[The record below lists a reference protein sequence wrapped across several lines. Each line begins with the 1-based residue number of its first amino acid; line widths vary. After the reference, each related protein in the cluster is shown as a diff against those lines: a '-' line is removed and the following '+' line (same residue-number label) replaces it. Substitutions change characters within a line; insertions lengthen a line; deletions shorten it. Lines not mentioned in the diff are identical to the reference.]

1 MAGQQTSLA
10 LQDRMTGPLMKILKA
25 MDQTISVMEQMDQA
39 ASNID
44 ARGLARA
51 RSGLQSASA
60 EMERF
65 LSASRTA
72 RANGLNPLQE
82 QFTSL
87 PGPIGNATG
96 AVRNFFSS
104 FVGAAAAYLSIQ
116 GLANG
121 FKSFID
127 SSDAYVST
135 AARLNLIN
143 DGLQTQAQLQ
153 EKVYQASQRS
163 RSGYVQVAGSV
174 AKLNMLAEEA
184 FSSNDEAIRF
194 AELMGKSFTVSGAST
209 QERDAGMYQL
219 TQAMSAGKL
228 MGDEF
233 RSIMENA
240 PLLAEAIADSMGKS
254 KGELKELSS
263 KGVITADIIK
273 NALFGAATDIEESFK
288 NMPLTFG
295 QAVTMMK
302 NWGLT
307 AFEPLFIRF
316 NQFVNSDAFQ
326 VLAGHVMWF
335 VNIFV
340 AGMSLMFD
348 ILETVYVQVGAIG
361 QILTDSWGLVG
372 PFIIGAALALGSY
385 LAVLTAY
392 KTMSLIVLA
401 IDGARSLALG
411 VMAAAATLAGGATL
425 AQTVA
430 QHGLNAAVLAFPGT
444 WILLAFVAVIAL
456 VLYAMVNWAN
466 QTATVVGFITGLFSA
481 LGMFVYNM
489 FAHLWNYLAMF
500 AEFFINLFIDP
511 TYAVKKLIYDLVKSG
526 IDMMGSLAGS
536 FDTAA
541 DILAKVFVSAAN
553 IAIGGINALI
563 SAMNLIPGVD
573 IGKVGKLEV
582 ESTTNILSNGL
593 KAMADNLKAPTS
605 SKDVVSIPRMDLKS
619 IPDAFKAGNDFG
631 KKMSLTAS
639 DKLTAGIDK
648 VKSLMKGPSATENP
662 FNPDAFAM
670 DDAMKGLGGGDLA
683 NAKNPTGGKLDSVG
697 KIEKDINIADEDIQL
712 MRDLAEIKSIQ
723 NIITLT
729 PQVTFGDTHIR
740 EEADIDTIVRRIEK
754 TVEEDIARSAEGAY
768 GF

>member
-1 MAGQQTSLA
+1 MSGQQTSLA

-25 MDQTISVMEQMDQA
+25 MDQTISVMERMNQA

-65 LSASRTA
+65 LSASRSA
-72 RANGLNPLQE
+72 GANGLNPLQE

-96 AVRNFFSS
+96 VVRTFFSS
-104 FVGAAAAYLSIQ
+104 FAGAAAAYLSIQ

-121 FKSFID
+121 FKSFVN

-135 AARLNLIN
+135 TARLKLIN
-143 DGLQTQAQLQ
+143 DQTQTQAQLQ
-153 EKVYQASQRS
+153 EKVYRAAQRS
-163 RSGYVQVAGSV
+163 RSGYMDVASSV
-174 AKLNMLAEEA
+174 AKLNLLAEDA
-184 FSSNDEAIRF
+184 FSGNDEAIRF
-194 AELMGKSFTVSGAST
+194 SELMGKSFTVSGAST
-209 QERDAGMYQL
+209 QEREAGMYQL
-219 TQAMSAGKL
+219 TQAMAAGKL

-240 PLLAEAIADSMGKS
+240 PLLAQAIADSMGKS

-263 KGVITADIIK
+263 DGVITADIIK
-273 NALFGAATDIEESFK
+273 NALFGASADIEESFK
-288 NMPLTFG
+288 NMPLTFA
-295 QAVTMMK
+295 QAMTMMK

-335 VNIFV
+335 VNIFI

-348 ILETVYVQVGAIG
+348 ILEIIYTEVGAVG
-361 QILTDSWGLVG
+361 KILSDSWGLVG

-385 LAVLTAY
+385 LAILTAY
-392 KTMSLIVLA
+392 KTISLILLA
-401 IDGARSLALG
+401 IEGARNLSLA
-411 VMAAAATLAGGATL
+411 VTAASHAFATGATFAHTA
-425 AQTVA
+425 AQY
-430 QHGLNAAVLAFPGT
+430 GLNAALLAFPGT
-444 WILLAFVAVIAL
+444 WILLAFVAVIAF
-456 VLYAMVNWAN
+456 VIYAMVNWAN
-466 QTATVVGFITGLFSA
+466 QTATVIGFITGLFSA
-481 LGMFVYNM
+481 LGMFIYNM
-489 FAHLWNYLAMF
+489 FAHVWNYIAMI
-500 AEFFINLFIDP
+500 AEFLINVFIDP

-526 IDMMGSLAGS
+526 IDMMTSLAGS
-536 FDTAA
+536 FDSAA
-541 DILAKVFVSAAN
+541 DVLAKVFVTAAN

-582 ESTTNILSNGL
+582 ESTTNILSKGL

-619 IPDAFKAGNDFG
+619 LPAAFKAGNDFG
-631 KKMSLTAS
+631 KKMSLAAS

-648 VKSLMKGPSATENP
+648 VKNLMKGPSAAENP
-662 FNPDAFAM
+662 FNPDAFSM
-670 DDAMKGLGGGDLA
+670 DDAMKGLGGNDLA
-683 NAKNPTGGKLDSVG
+683 NGTNPTGGKLDKVG
-697 KIEKDINIADEDIQL
+697 KIDKDINIADEDIKL

-740 EEADIDTIVRRIEK
+740 EEADIDLIVKKIEK
-754 TVEEDIARSAEGAY
+754 SAEEEIARSAEGAY
-768 GF
+768 T